1 MSLRYYL
8 LSKGPAIRWTLTKQ
22 ETSKEKTANMKQKNA
37 TIGALVI
44 TLLFSLAMGA
54 VGLNAISNP
63 NGTTV
68 SNGTTVQII
77 LATPASRASAQ
88 NSITIPSTVRARHS
102 GG

>member
-1 MSLRYYL
+1 
-8 LSKGPAIRWTLTKQ
+8 
-22 ETSKEKTANMKQKNA
+22 MKQKNA

-63 NGTTV
+63 NGTAI
-68 SNGTTVQII
+68 SNGTNVQII
-77 LATPASRASAQ
+77 LATPASVASAQ
-88 NSITIPSTVRARHS
+88 NSITIPSAVRVRHS